1 MMSETELKKEDIVI
15 VEWQD
20 GRYAGKRKPA
30 VQARSIVEPNLGEIS
45 AGTKLKIK
53 MGKSAAAKVWN
64 VVFVG
69 KAEDVREAETE
80 DFPDADT
87 MTDKPKRARGK
98 KTNYEVLFLH
108 VRARAYIITYNI

>member
-1 MMSETELKKEDIVI
+1 MMSETELKKEDVVI

-20 GRYAGKRKPA
+20 GRYAGIKRKPA

-64 VVFVG
+64 AVFVG

-87 MTDKPKRARGK
+87 ITDKPKRARGK
-98 KTNYEVLFLH
+98 KTNYEV
-108 VRARAYIITYNI
+108 